1 MDHPPARAV
10 TRSRTPTQDNDDSR
24 QAMADPGP
32 DLLAILRMLEPLD
45 VEDAFPDDVDTALL
59 PLQNEKQ
66 DERPVAP

>member
-10 TRSRTPTQDNDDSR
+10 TRSRTPPQDDSDRR
-24 QAMADPGP
+24 QAMADSGP

-45 VEDAFPDDVDTALL
+45 AEDAFPDDLDTALL

-66 DERPVAP
+66 DDRAVAP

>member
-10 TRSRTPTQDNDDSR
+10 TRSRTPTQDDDDPR
-24 QAMADPGP
+24 QAIVNSRL

-45 VEDAFPDDVDTALL
+45 AEDAFPDDVDIALL
-59 PLQNEKQ
+59 PLQNKRQ